1 MITLKELREKSV
13 PELEKLLQEQQ
24 EALRTLR
31 FKVSAEEVKNV
42 REIRVVRT
50 TIARIHTIVHEKNNH
65 HSHGKPAA

>member
-13 PELEKLLQEQQ
+13 HELQKLLQEQQ
-24 EALRTLR
+24 DALRTLR

-50 TIARIHTIVHEKNNH
+50 TIARIHTIMQEKNNH
-65 HSHGKPAA
+65 HSHGKPAT